1 MRILLLIALLIAA
14 SPPLHAAD
22 PTDGRI
28 ALDGVFPVAN
38 AGKRFAGELILVEH
52 VNRRGI
58 LRPDRDGTINKYY
71 WDLPHHF
78 QMLPYADITYHGA
91 GVELGDLPLGT
102 HLHGIFYLGP
112 EGDFK
117 VVPPESGYFASRM
130 AAPDLRSVVSQYSR
144 VLRFED
150 DFSYHQRRGEGWK
163 LAAFGADK
171 ATVTF
176 ERVELTD
183 GAAVTDTDDGV
194 EATQT
199 LRLDRG
205 VRIWKGREIASVE
218 DLAQGQI
225 VQLNLTWATL
235 LGSTKEDGLCR
246 EIWIDAASRRVAT
259 EQQRQIHIAQLKRS
273 GLPAIVLKTES
284 MPGAGARGYV
294 TFAFPAG
301 IEAELVDA
309 FKANTLVT
317 IWAAEPSLRGWDGS
331 VSGTVS
337 SVTRIEA
344 PPPGHSGVEIR
355 MHLYEMLEGFRG
367 GRTILLA
374 LRDWN
379 PPPRPRELELWPN
392 DTRIFHVGPK
402 PVADRD
408 TPPPQAK
415 PH

>member
-1 MRILLLIALLIAA
+1 MERSTNTIGICHIIFKCC
-14 SPPLHAAD
+14 
-22 PTDGRI
+22 PTQ
-28 ALDGVFPVAN
+28 N
-38 AGKRFAGELILVEH
+38 
-52 VNRRGI
+52 
-58 LRPDRDGTINKYY
+58 
-71 WDLPHHF
+71 
-78 QMLPYADITYHGA
+78 ITYHGA
-91 GVELGDLPLGT
+91 GAEFGDLPLGT
-102 HLHGIFYLGP
+102 HLHGVCYLGP

-144 VLRFED
+144 VLSFED

-163 LAAFGADK
+163 LASFGADK
-171 ATVTF
+171 STVTI
-176 ERVELTD
+176 ERVKLTD
-183 GAAVTDTDDGV
+183 GAAVTDADDGV
-194 EATQT
+194 KATQT

-205 VRIWKGREIASVE
+205 VRIWKGREIASLE

-246 EIWIDAASRRVAT
+246 EIWIDAASRKAAA
-259 EQQRQIHIAQLKRS
+259 EQQRQIHMAQMKRS
-273 GLPAIVLKTES
+273 GLPAIILKTES

-301 IEAELVDA
+301 IESELVDA

-317 IWAAEPSLRGWDGS
+317 IWAAEPSLRRWDGP
-331 VSGTVS
+331 VSGTVNT
-337 SVTRIEA
+337 VTRIEA

-374 LRDWN
+374 LRRLE
-379 PPPRPRELELWPN
+379 PAAAPREVELWPN

-408 TPPPQAK
+408 APPLQAK
-415 PH
+415 PR

>member
-14 SPPLHAAD
+14 SPRLHAAD
-22 PTDGRI
+22 PPDERI
-28 ALDGVFPVAN
+28 ALDSAFPVAQT
-38 AGKRFAGELILVEH
+38 GKRFAGELILVEH

-58 LRPDRDGTINKYY
+58 LRLDRDGTINKYF

-78 QMLPYADITYHGA
+78 RMLPYAEITYHGA
-91 GVELGDLPLGT
+91 GAELGDLPLGT

-117 VVPPESGYFASRM
+117 VAPPESGYFASRM

-150 DFSYHQRRGEGWK
+150 DFSYHARRGEGWK
-163 LAAFGADK
+163 LTAFGADK
-171 ATVTF
+171 ATVAI
-176 ERVELTD
+176 ERVKMAD
-183 GAAVTDTDDGV
+183 GAAVTGADDGIKG
-194 EATQT
+194 TQR

-205 VRIWKGREIASVE
+205 VRIWKGREIASLE
-218 DLAQGQI
+218 DLALGQI

-246 EIWIDAASRRVAT
+246 EIWIDAASRKVAAQ
-259 EQQRQIHIAQLKRS
+259 QQRQIHIAQTKRS
-273 GLPAIVLKTES
+273 GLPAIILKTES
-284 MPGAGARGYV
+284 LPGAGARGYV

-301 IEAELVDA
+301 IEPELLDA
-309 FKANTLVT
+309 FQAKTLVT
-317 IWAAEPSLRGWDGS
+317 IWAAEPSLRGWDGP
-331 VSGTVS
+331 VSGTVNT
-337 SVTRIEA
+337 VTRLSN

-379 PPPRPRELELWPN
+379 PPPRPREVELWPN

-408 TPPPQAK
+408 APPSQAK
-415 PH
+415 QR

>member
-1 MRILLLIALLIAA
+1 MRILLLIALVVAA
-14 SPPLHAAD
+14 SPRLQAAD
-22 PTDGRI
+22 PTDERI
-28 ALDGVFPVAN
+28 ALDSAFPVAET
-38 AGKRFAGELILVEH
+38 GKRFAGELILVEH

-58 LRPDRDGTINKYY
+58 LRLDRDGTINKYY

-78 QMLPYADITYHGA
+78 QMLPYAEITYHGA
-91 GVELGDLPLGT
+91 GAEFGDLPLGT

-112 EGDFK
+112 EGDFQ
-117 VVPPESGYFASRM
+117 VVPPESEYFASRM

-171 ATVTF
+171 ATVTI
-176 ERVELTD
+176 ERVKLAD
-183 GAAVTDTDDGV
+183 GAAVTDADDGIK
-194 EATQT
+194 ATQT

-205 VRIWKGREIASVE
+205 VRIWKGREIASLE
-218 DLAQGQI
+218 NLAQGQI

-246 EIWIDAASRRVAT
+246 EIWIDAASRKVAA
-259 EQQRQIHIAQLKRS
+259 EQQRQMHIAQMKRS
-273 GLPAIVLKTES
+273 GLPAIILKTES
-284 MPGAGARGYV
+284 MPGAGARGYA

-301 IEAELVDA
+301 VEAELVDA
-309 FKANTLVT
+309 FKANSLVT
-317 IWAAEPSLRGWDGS
+317 IWAAEPSLRGWDGP
-331 VSGTVS
+331 VSGTINT
-337 SVTRIEA
+337 VTRIKA

-355 MHLYEMLEGFRG
+355 MHLYEMLEGFRA

-379 PPPRPRELELWPN
+379 PPPRLRELELWPN

-408 TPPPQAK
+408 APPPQAK
-415 PH
+415 